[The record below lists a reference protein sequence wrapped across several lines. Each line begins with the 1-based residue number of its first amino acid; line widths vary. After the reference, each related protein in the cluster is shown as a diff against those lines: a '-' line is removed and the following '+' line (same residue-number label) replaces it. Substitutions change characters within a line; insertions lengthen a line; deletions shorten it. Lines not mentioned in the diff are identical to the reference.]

1 MPNWGGG
8 TKCARCSKLVYSNE
22 EITAAGSSW
31 HRRGCFTC
39 KECNKSL
46 ELGTENQKEM
56 REIC

>member
-39 KECNKSL
+39 KDCNKSL
-46 ELGTENQKEM
+46 ELGTG
-56 REIC
+56 